1 MKTWTKEQEEF
12 LKTNWLDMTNSELGK
27 KLNRDHG
34 TVSAK
39 AKKMGL
45 EDKRIVAFSEH
56 KPYKSIEEYELSPET
71 VKEKGGRGKTLEF
84 LNKKNEFNLNDNL
97 LIKAF
102 AKTAKGEPR
111 IIQGEVIQ
119 KTESFI
125 TLQSEKYKES
135 FSYIDFHTGKVVIL

>member
-1 MKTWTKEQEEF
+1 MKIWTKEQEEF
-12 LKTNWLDMTNSELGK
+12 LETNWLNMTNFELGENLHK
-27 KLNRDHG
+27 NPG

-45 EDKRIVAFSEH
+45 EDKRIVVSSKH

-71 VKEKGGRGKTLEF
+71 VKEKGGRDKTLEF

-102 AKTAKGEPR
+102 GKTAKIEPKIVR
-111 IIQGEVIQ
+111 GKVIQ
-119 KTESFI
+119 INESFI
-125 TLQSEKYKES
+125 TLQGKGYKES
-135 FSYIDFHTGKVVIL
+135 FPYVDFYTGKAVIL